1 MGMVEYFPFFQM
13 YNNFK
18 YYEYVLYPD
27 TKKNAWKKN
36 KSHKLMG
43 RNWAAFNGQRQ
54 KITVTPEALFHMEG
68 NRFSVYNPDVWFHKN
83 KALF

>member
-1 MGMVEYFPFFQM
+1 MGMVEYFPFFQI
-13 YNNFK
+13 YNNYK

-43 RNWAAFNGQRQ
+43 RNWAAFNGQAE
-54 KITVTPEALFHMEG
+54 EAEDYSYSRSFVSHGGQQVQCL
-68 NRFSVYNPDVWFHKN
+68 
-83 KALF
+83 